1 MLSQERSTLP
11 CLYVHTGESAPLG
24 HYGQELVKNMKEHH
38 SQQYWLYNFDG
49 SLMTRLHQREQE
61 IMELK
66 LRLTEELLRENPRPV
81 TTDFHAIARHM
92 DGIARQVEGRLVYEL
107 KKAI

>member
-11 CLYVHTGESAPLG
+11 CLYVHTGESTPLG
-24 HYGQELVKNMKEHH
+24 HYGQELMKNMKEHH

-66 LRLTEELLRENPRPV
+66 FRLTEELLREIP
-81 TTDFHAIARHM
+81 ARSLRIFTPSP
-92 DGIARQVEGRLVYEL
+92 GIWTESPSKSRDAWNTN
-107 KKAI
+107 